1 MGIEK
6 NNQCD
11 PLAWVKTDEDILDFA
26 EKVSNGI
33 ADYDYDARVA
43 ASARYLLIACTALL
57 RDWFPRKDFTLYGLI
72 TTFAMALKREKYDT
86 RLNFANR
93 KSPLDLMFLQI
104 EQGMKYTQDA
114 EGQWG
119 WRKSKFVRNF
129 DGARPGDAGG
139 LHFGEDIASAFYAR
153 WRQSADPGILEQSIH
168 SCIISVAELGLT

>member
-11 PLAWVKTDEDILDFA
+11 PLAWVKTDADILDFA
-26 EKVSNGI
+26 EKVSSGI
-33 ADYDYDARVA
+33 AEYDYDARVA

-72 TTFAMALKREKYDT
+72 TTLAMALKREKYDT